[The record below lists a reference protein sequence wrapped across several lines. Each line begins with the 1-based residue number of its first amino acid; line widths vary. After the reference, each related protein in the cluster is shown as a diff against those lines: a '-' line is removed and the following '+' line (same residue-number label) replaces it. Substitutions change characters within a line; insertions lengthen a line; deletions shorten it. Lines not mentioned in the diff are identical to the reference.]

1 MGELKVAPKIL
12 ATSHSIT
19 LFWEKHPAA
28 SPEWS
33 YRLLAD
39 EMAALSTAKTHF
51 TLDNLPPNESVY
63 LTLQISIGGNPWHTI
78 WQGICHTLLS
88 KHRIDVSQPP
98 YSAIGD
104 GKTLN
109 TMVLQEALDDCGPDD
124 MVYFPAGVYLTKRAQ
139 APYGVFRKKSE
150 FDFYLRKQ

>member
-33 YRLLAD
+33 YRLLAE

-51 TLDNLPPNESVY
+51 TLDNLPPNGSVY

-88 KHRIDVSQPP
+88 KHRIVNVRLLKFADLIYWGMRCGMYRSTNAFSGKSLHRHSEKP
-98 YSAIGD
+98 GD
-104 GKTLN
+104 
-109 TMVLQEALDDCGPDD
+109 PH
-124 MVYFPAGVYLTKRAQ
+124 
-139 APYGVFRKKSE
+139 
-150 FDFYLRKQ
+150 